1 MKKDD
6 DLIAEEIGEEEF
18 EEDIVSAKKTS
29 FFRKFVAILI
39 ILAFIAISVPNFPYL
54 FSDGLNFLDQNTA
67 LREDEIVQQCKP
79 AVVSIEATVTNELLS
94 TEVRRGTGF
103 NISSTGTIITNQH
116 IVENA
121 SAITIRFGDGTVYYS
136 KQYEVIP
143 DVDIAII
150 QIEGNDLP
158 TIALNMKDRV
168 QSGETVTI
176 IGNPLGFEKI
186 SQRGEV
192 GQFHSIKDSLTEV
205 FDINIPINPGN
216 SGSPVIDNKA
226 QVIGIVFASTTID
239 IDGKAG
245 LRALAIPVQV
255 LPSA

>member
-1 MKKDD
+1 MDD
-6 DLIAEEIGEEEF
+6 DELIDEKPGEEQF
-18 EEDIVSAKKTS
+18 EDEIVGTKEPSY
-29 FFRKFVAILI
+29 FRKFVALLI

-54 FSDGLNFLDQNTA
+54 LSDKLNFLDQNRA
-67 LREDEIVQQCKP
+67 LKEDDIVQRCKP
-79 AVVSIEATVTNELLS
+79 AVVSIEAMVTNGLLN
-94 TEVRRGTGF
+94 TEVKRGTGF
-103 NISSTGTIITNQH
+103 NISPTGTIITNQH
-116 IVENA
+116 IVANA
-121 SAITIRFGDGTVYYS
+121 STITIRFGDGTMYYS

-150 QIEGNDLP
+150 QLEGNNLP
-158 TIALNMKDRV
+158 TIALNLKDRV

-192 GQFHSIKDSLTEV
+192 GRFYSIKNSLTQV

-216 SGSPVIDNKA
+216 SGSPVIDNQSK
-226 QVIGIVFASTTID
+226 VVGIVFASTNID
-239 IDGKAG
+239 INGKSE

-255 LPSA
+255 LPSE

>member
-6 DLIAEEIGEEEF
+6 NLISEETGEELSED
-18 EEDIVSAKKTS
+18 DIVSAKKPS
-29 FFRKFVAILI
+29 YFRKFVAILI

-54 FSDGLNFLDQNTA
+54 FSDGLNFLDQNKA
-67 LREDEIVQQCKP
+67 LKEDDIVQQCKP
-79 AVVSIEATVTNELLS
+79 AVVRIEATVRN
-94 TEVRRGTGF
+94 EVRQGTGF
-103 NISSTGTIITNQH
+103 NISPTGTIITNQH

-121 SAITIRFGDGTVYYS
+121 STITIRFGDGKVYYS

-143 DVDIAII
+143 DVDLAII
-150 QIEGNDLP
+150 QLEGNDLP

-168 QSGETVTI
+168 QSGEIVTI
-176 IGNPLGFEKI
+176 IGNPLGYEKI

-192 GQFHSIKDSLTEV
+192 GQFHNIKDSLTQV

-216 SGSPVIDNKA
+216 SGSPVIDNQA
-226 QVIGIVFASTTID
+226 QAVGIVFASTNID
-239 IDGKAG
+239 INGKSE

-255 LPSA
+255 LPAE

>member
-1 MKKDD
+1 MNDNELINNEADEEQFEDD
-6 DLIAEEIGEEEF
+6 E
-18 EEDIVSAKKTS
+18 IVSTKKPGY
-29 FFRKFVAILI
+29 FRKLVALLIL
-39 ILAFIAISVPNFPYL
+39 LAFIAMSVPNFPYL
-54 FSDGLNFLDQNTA
+54 LSDTLNFLDQNRA
-67 LREDEIVQQCKP
+67 LKEDDIVQRCKP
-79 AVVSIEATVTNELLS
+79 AVVSIEAVVTKGLLN
-94 TEVRRGTGF
+94 TEVKQGTGF
-103 NISSTGTIITNQH
+103 NISPTGTIITNQH
-116 IVENA
+116 IVANA
-121 SAITIRFGDGTVYYS
+121 STITIRFGDGTVYYS

-158 TIALNMKDRV
+158 TIALNMKDKV

-192 GQFHSIKDSLTEV
+192 GRFYSMKNSLTQV

-216 SGSPVIDNKA
+216 SGSPVIDNQAKA
-226 QVIGIVFASTTID
+226 VGIIFASTNIE
-239 IDGKAG
+239 INGKSE

-255 LPSA
+255 LPSE